1 MEYTFIKISAFF
13 CLKIWRIRFFDISL
27 RRLQKKK
34 KIVFFDYMF
43 NLGGNSYKEER
54 VNEMKK
60 FILSVFTL
68 LSVLSGA
75 QHIAVAAN
83 NNDFKVRFRENT
95 LVVTSPAMTEARI
108 YNENGKLLMKEQGQ
122 LAEFDLERGSYKL
135 YAKVDGQTVSRRI
148 ELR

>member
-1 MEYTFIKISAFF
+1 MPKNLAESIFRHIFAASS
-13 CLKIWRIRFFDISL
+13 R
-27 RRLQKKK
+27 KK